1 MDWTIIILLFVA
13 GLLGGLVNAIAGGAT
28 LLTFPAMLAAGLPP
42 VVANA
47 SNAVAIAPGHL
58 LAALADWTKL
68 RPFDQS
74 VILSLMI
81 AIIGGAL
88 GALLVLALPERLF
101 VLPIPGLIGLGTCL
115 FAFAP
120 QIQSWTHKRNG
131 GTRPSP
137 VGDFAAL
144 ASASLYGGFFGAGL
158 GIVLTALLSMAEPD
172 DLRRVKVFK
181 NLLAAGVSLAAI
193 SVFIFQGL
201 VQWPETLC
209 MLTGAL
215 LGGYAGGRLIRIL
228 PARMIRVFV
237 ITAGLL
243 MTIIYAQHYW

>member
-101 VLPIPGLIGLGTCL
+101 VLPIPGLIGLATCL

-131 GTRPSP
+131 RTRPSP
-137 VGDFAAL
+137 IGDFAAL
-144 ASASLYGGFFGAGL
+144 ASASLYGSFFGAGL
-158 GIVLTALLSMAEPD
+158 GIVLTALLSMAGNTLYAD
-172 DLRRVKVFK
+172 
-181 NLLAAGVSLAAI
+181 GSLA
-193 SVFIFQGL
+193 G
-201 VQWPETLC
+201 WLC
-209 MLTGAL
+209 GWSSHSYSSGAYDPCVRDHRGSFNDDYL
-215 LGGYAGGRLIRIL
+215 CANTIGNQQQCIMGRNTFTST
-228 PARMIRVFV
+228 M
-237 ITAGLL
+237 
-243 MTIIYAQHYW
+243 